1 MINETHAT
9 GRVVKAALDLAAER
23 PWQDVTLRDIADRSD
38 VALADLRNDFSGK
51 PAILAKF
58 IRMVDDAVLAKAP
71 GRDAGQPAR
80 DRVFDVLMTRLEV
93 LEPYKAAIRSIAEAP
108 GTGLSIAKNA
118 MASQAWMLHAAG
130 IPTDGPLGTARV
142 AGLASIYS
150 SLLRTWLEETDLSYP
165 RTMAALDRRL
175 KRGEAVLRSLDDVQ
189 AFAGR
194 VAGVFRPR
202 RRSAHAA
209 QTAPAAEPPA
219 EPPVATV

>member
-1 MINETHAT
+1 MINETHAQ
-9 GRVVKAALDLAAER
+9 GRVIKAALDLAAER
-23 PWQDVTLRDIADRSD
+23 PWQDGALRDIADRAG
-38 VALADLRNDFSGK
+38 VPLADIRNDFAGK

-58 IRMVDDAVLAKAP
+58 IRLVDDAVIAKAP

-93 LEPYKAAIRSIAEAP
+93 LEPYKAAIRSIADAP
-108 GTGLSIAKNA
+108 GTRMALAKKA
-118 MASQAWMLHAAG
+118 RASQAWMLHAAG
-130 IPTDGPLGTARV
+130 IGTDGPLGTARV
-142 AGLASIYS
+142 AGLASIYG
-150 SLLRTWLEETDLSYP
+150 SLLRTWLEETDPAYP

-194 VAGVFRPR
+194 LAEVFRPR
-202 RRSAHAA
+202 KARPDSA
-209 QTAPAAEPPA
+209 TATPPA